1 MKAIFIADAHIRGLD
16 DPKQNRLCSFLDSLK
31 DIDRL
36 FILGDL
42 FDFWTRYSKVLEYH
56 YSPLLARFRRL
67 MENGTHIVYV
77 EGNHDFS
84 VGAFFKEILGGEVY
98 PDFAD
103 INLNGKRLFL
113 AHGDILEKS
122 AGYKIWRGLLRSRIL
137 DAIVRITPPAFV
149 WKVAMML
156 SKQSRSNN
164 KRMTAMDNLQKEF
177 ARDKIKEGFDI
188 VILGH
193 SHIPGI
199 SEVTAEGRKGFYAN
213 PGDWIKEFSYLVW
226 EDGGLRLE
234 RYKK

>member
-84 VGAFFKEILGGEVY
+84 VEPFFKEILGGEVY
-98 PDFAD
+98 PGFAD

-113 AHGDILEKS
+113 AHGDILE
-122 AGYKIWRGLLRSRIL
+122 
-137 DAIVRITPPAFV
+137 
-149 WKVAMML
+149 
-156 SKQSRSNN
+156 

-199 SEVTAEGRKGFYAN
+199 SEVTAEGIKGFYAN

-226 EDGGLRLE
+226 EDGALRLE

>member
-36 FILGDL
+36 FILGDV

-67 MENGTHIVYV
+67 LENGTHIVYV

-84 VGAFFKEILGGEVY
+84 
-98 PDFAD
+98 
-103 INLNGKRLFL
+103 
-113 AHGDILEKS
+113 
-122 AGYKIWRGLLRSRIL
+122 
-137 DAIVRITPPAFV
+137 
-149 WKVAMML
+149 
-156 SKQSRSNN
+156 
-164 KRMTAMDNLQKEF
+164 
-177 ARDKIKEGFDI
+177 
-188 VILGH
+188 
-193 SHIPGI
+193 
-199 SEVTAEGRKGFYAN
+199 EGRKGFYAN

-226 EDGGLRLE
+226 EDGVLRLE

>member
-1 MKAIFIADAHIRGLD
+1 MKAVFIADAHIRGLD

-56 YSPLLARFRRL
+56 YSPLLARFP
-67 MENGTHIVYV
+67 G
-77 EGNHDFS
+77 
-84 VGAFFKEILGGEVY
+84 
-98 PDFAD
+98 FAD

-122 AGYKIWRGLLRSRIL
+122 VAYKIWRRLLRSRLL

-199 SEVTAEGRKGFYAN
+199 SEVTAEGIKGFYAN

-226 EDGGLRLE
+226 EDGALRLE